1 MPLNVRSIAVSLAV
15 LSFFFLSTVSAFCG
29 LSADV
34 CCKRALAGAV
44 IVYIGCVIMVK
55 LLNIIL
61 VDAMITDKLNQE
73 NTQQGNKRQPD
84 RKGRQQ

>member
-1 MPLNVRSIAVSLAV
+1 MPINVRSTAVSLAV
-15 LSFFFLSTVSAFCG
+15 LSFFFLSSVSAFCG
-29 LSADV
+29 LSAYV

-44 IVYIGCVIMVK
+44 LAYIGCFIMVK

-61 VDAMITDKLNQE
+61 VDAMITDKLNRD
-73 NTQQGNKRQPD
+73 NTQQGSKRQPD